1 MSSRSSS
8 RSDGGTYHY
17 RKKKCSE
24 RKLFV
29 LFEKVLFCVVVIIA
43 VFANANDDAVAAS
56 FTLWIFLVLW
66 CFCWGETPSN
76 EFCRFPSE
84 TLRKTFE
91 RRGNSYNPQWTQWNS
106 CNSLLSVC
114 YSSVLPSDQTSSVTP
129 TIWFGLFRFDLT
141 SITET
146 VNFVWAVKV

>member
-29 LFEKVLFCVVVIIA
+29 LFEKVLFYVVVIA

-66 CFCWGETPSN
+66 CFCWRGETPSN

-84 TLRKTFE
+84 TLRKTIE

-129 TIWFGLFRFDLT
+129 TIWFGLSRFDLT